1 MMKDIIKYSVLLP
14 TYNKLNY
21 LKFTIE
27 SVLRNDYE
35 NFELIISNDF
45 STDGT
50 EEYLSTIN
58 DKRVKLLSHLLS

>member
-1 MMKDIIKYSVLLP
+1 MKKEDIIKYSVLLP

-21 LKFTIE
+21 LKYTIE
-27 SVLRNDYE
+27 SVLKNDYK

-58 DKRVKLLSHLLS
+58 DKK